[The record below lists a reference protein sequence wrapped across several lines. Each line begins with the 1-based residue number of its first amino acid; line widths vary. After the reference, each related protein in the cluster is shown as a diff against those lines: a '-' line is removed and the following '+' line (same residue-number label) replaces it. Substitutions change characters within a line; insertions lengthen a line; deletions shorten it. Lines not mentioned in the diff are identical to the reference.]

1 MQVVSQE
8 NAVNNWQLYIAAGLP
23 TLAVLLSIW
32 RADKRMDGLDAR
44 IDRLASRLDGRF
56 NKIDDRFNKVDGR
69 LDKVDDRFDRLE
81 TRMDSRFDKVDADL
95 RHLFELYGRHDEAIE
110 TLKKRPG

>member
-56 NKIDDRFNKVDGR
+56 NKIDDRF
-69 LDKVDDRFDRLE
+69 DRLE